1 MIILSGLVVGLCC
14 WTGGGAVRV
23 LSRPCGEWPV
33 LYGTLS
39 HSQFAR
45 QFRITDADVG
55 SGRGI
60 RQYTDTGAIER

>member
-14 WTGGGAVRV
+14 WTGGAVRV
-23 LSRPCGEWPV
+23 LSRPGGEWPV

-55 SGRGI
+55 SGRDI
-60 RQYTDTGAIER
+60 RRHTDTGVIE